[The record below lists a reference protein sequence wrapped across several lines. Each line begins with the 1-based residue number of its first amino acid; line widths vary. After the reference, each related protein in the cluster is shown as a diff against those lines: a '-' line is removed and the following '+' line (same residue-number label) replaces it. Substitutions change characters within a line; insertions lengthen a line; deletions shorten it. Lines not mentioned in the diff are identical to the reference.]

1 MIRVFDFKC
10 DDGHV
15 FERFVPSDTTKAIC
29 PECGKVG
36 LKQLAAP
43 RCQLEGITGAF
54 PGAYHAW
61 ERKRAEK
68 QAQEVKRKSS
78 HGE

>member
-1 MIRVFDFKC
+1 MIRVYDYKC
-10 DDGHV
+10 ESGHV
-15 FERFVPSDTTKAIC
+15 YERFQSDDDLVDIC
-29 PECGKVG
+29 PQCGK
-36 LKQLAAP
+36 LSMRQLCAP
-43 RCQLEGITGAF
+43 VARLEGITGAF

-68 QAQEVKRKSS
+68 QAEERKKAAS